1 MYFGLSFGRVGF
13 DFRPLLAP
21 IFSSAVEKQFKLKL
35 SSSSAVKTVSES
47 LSSLSLSSLPAAPG
61 MMSVMTSSAVSPP
74 LSLLEYP
81 PLAHV
86 TNNILTALN
95 EIRWTSGREFPHL
108 VQLINYWSAGWCVQC
123 RVWWWWEERW
133 SHCWPGSP
141 QHWLTTTPLPT
152 PACHHQSQRDG
163 VNCAWLSRTSSCPT
177 FRYQVIS
184 TI

>member
-1 MYFGLSFGRVGF
+1 MLILQAGVNSFESIMGQAMYFGLSFGRVGF

-95 EIRWTSGREFPHL
+95 EIR
-108 VQLINYWSAGWCVQC
+108 
-123 RVWWWWEERW
+123 
-133 SHCWPGSP
+133 
-141 QHWLTTTPLPT
+141 
-152 PACHHQSQRDG
+152 
-163 VNCAWLSRTSSCPT
+163 
-177 FRYQVIS
+177 
-184 TI
+184 